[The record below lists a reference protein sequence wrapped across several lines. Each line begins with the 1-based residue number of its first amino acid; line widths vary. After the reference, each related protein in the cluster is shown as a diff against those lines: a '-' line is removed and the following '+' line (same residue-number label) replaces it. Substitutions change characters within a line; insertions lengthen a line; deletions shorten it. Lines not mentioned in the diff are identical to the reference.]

1 MCQCKPRFFSSR
13 SRAERYN
20 PWPRLY
26 RCTCCSKLCR
36 VVIAALARRH
46 CRPDFVVQAGRVNWG
61 RVRRELLSTCLV
73 ACCLAVF
80 NSIFHHRCRMK
91 AKVHCACLTI
101 MLVASSLWSIKAALT
116 MPQRDA
122 LVRRSGVSRN
132 LFERCISAAAVV
144 ATVLHAFV
152 SAYVV
157 THETYFP
164 RHSQLSIYSAL
175 KGSTWTSKT
184 GWTTATPDGCAWSG
198 VTCLGVEIE

>member
-1 MCQCKPRFFSSR
+1 MK
-13 SRAERYN
+13 AEVLCAYHLEAQRIAGVARLAN
-20 PWPRLY
+20 VSPRL
-26 RCTCCSKLCR
+26 K
-36 VVIAALARRH
+36 VVPIG
-46 CRPDFVVQAGRVNWG
+46 V
-61 RVRRELLSTCLV
+61 RVRELGTTQYARSPPSAQIKLS
-73 ACCLAVF
+73 
-80 NSIFHHRCRMK
+80 
-91 AKVHCACLTI
+91 ACLTI

-116 MPQRDA
+116 TPQRDA

-144 ATVLHAFV
+144 AAVLHAFV

-175 KGSTWTSKT
+175 QGSTWTSKT